1 MQLRLVRVVVE
12 EGLEHN
18 FLTHSSWAW
27 IVHSWRQTTIRPGFD
42 DNSRRSPHCGRGRVK
57 TCLKWD
63 LHWKIYTFKYN
74 LWTNS
79 PLLFI
84 FHVVTQRFASFYQ
97 WEYFSHG
104 WHWITKFGS
113 QKWRKRFQLL
123 WYILEGYIF
132 IWHIMADVLSEST
145 TKLDKPVPSQYLSKS
160 TEITALRWQC
170 CLQSGIPILKFFM
183 IKCYFVTEKRFQLLW
198 YFGRIHICIL
208 HIMADMLSETTTK
221 WHSNI
226 MLNVAKCVHVS
237 NTKMSQ
243 I

>member
-1 MQLRLVRVVVE
+1 M
-12 EGLEHN
+12 
-18 FLTHSSWAW
+18 
-27 IVHSWRQTTIRPGFD
+27 HSWRQTTIRPGFD

-123 WYILEGYIF
+123 WYIFEGYIF
-132 IWHIMADVLSEST
+132 ILRIMADVLSEAT
-145 TKLDKPVPSQYLSKS
+145 MKLDKPVHLSICQSQPKQL
-160 TEITALRWQC
+160 QC
-170 CLQSGIPILKFFM
+170 YLQSGIPVLKFSM
-183 IKCYFVTEKRFQLLW
+183 IQHDTTSLFKEKVSVALIFWKDTYLHFTYHGSRVNWNHYKVAFK
-198 YFGRIHICIL
+198 YIL
-208 HIMADMLSETTTK
+208 YNRS
-221 WHSNI
+221 
-226 MLNVAKCVHVS
+226 
-237 NTKMSQ
+237 
-243 I
+243 